1 MKKFSSIL
9 IVLFMCILFIAP
21 LSNLPTVAAQ
31 KFIEGKNLSSKIFA
45 LNPSISN
52 ISITGVT
59 TSNIKESGVTEY
71 YSKPSSIQKSLS
83 TKTITI
89 NTAAGTTWAKVF
101 GGTNDDIATNVQ
113 QTSDGGYI
121 IGGTTK
127 SFGAGKIDAL
137 IIKLGQ
143 DGSLSWAKTF
153 GGTNDDIA
161 TNVQQTS
168 DGGYIIG
175 GYTTSY
181 GAGNSDF
188 LVIKLGNDGSL
199 SWSKTFGGTNDDWA
213 TSIRQTSDGG
223 YIIGG
228 TTYSFMKGTEKDILL
243 LKLDLNG
250 SLPNANCNDLIVL
263 TNLSVKLINPSVSSA
278 SLNIK
283 AISPSLDTPKILAN
297 FQNIQFETICEGS
310 ISPFPPKDLKAILS
324 GNSIVLSWAPSPQG
338 TYSIGGY
345 AIYRGTSS
353 GMENS
358 MPISTV
364 DSLTLKFTDTNI
376 NLTSN
381 ITYFYYVRAFDDQ
394 SPSHYSDPSNEVSI
408 NIVSKTTVIIL
419 QINNSM
425 MTVNGKPYEIDP
437 GRGTKPIIKNDR
449 TLVPIRAIVEAL
461 GGTITWVPVN
471 NGIAVTI
478 KLGSVV
484 INLQTEK
491 PTATVN
497 GKIVYIDSDNHKIV
511 PEIINNRTM
520 LPIRF
525 IAERLGAKVNWDSN
539 TQTITITYKS

>member
-89 NTAAGTTWAKVF
+89 NTAAGTTWAKV
-101 GGTNDDIATNVQ
+101 
-113 QTSDGGYI
+113 
-121 IGGTTK
+121 
-127 SFGAGKIDAL
+127 
-137 IIKLGQ
+137 
-143 DGSLSWAKTF
+143 F